1 MILHDEITW
10 FERPCT
16 LEDEEFVNGLVRE
29 TLFPLVREFQ
39 VPDETELNDRFA
51 RKYAQH
57 VILLNG
63 VESIGFYFVD
73 RQEDV
78 LHIRRLFL
86 ISDYRGRGI
95 GGTLMRNF
103 ERIGP
108 KTIRLEVWEN
118 NPAVLFYE
126 HLGYRSVAVKGHKLV
141 MEKSL

>member
-1 MILHDEITW
+1 MLFAETTW
-10 FERPCT
+10 SERPCT
-16 LEDEEFVNGLVRE
+16 LEDAEFVNGLVRE
-29 TLFPLVREFQ
+29 TLFPLVREFH
-39 VPDETELNDRFA
+39 VPDERELKDRFA

-57 VILLNG
+57 IILLDG
-63 VESIGFYFVD
+63 IEPIGFYLVD
-73 RQEDV
+73 RQQDV

-86 ISDYRGRGI
+86 LLDFRGRGI

-118 NPAVLFYE
+118 NPAVMFYE